1 MGKKRGFD
9 HFFNL
14 GKGDDGYI
22 AIPYKL
28 FDSKIWNGLSKTTQ
42 LAYLCI
48 LRNYNGRN
56 AHNIICPR
64 EQLKVK
70 ISSRGWLLATKQL
83 EDSGLIT
90 VIRRSG
96 INKAPNI
103 YALSNKWKSKERE
116 LYNKLKA
123 LVITNVCTE

>member
-9 HFFNL
+9 NFFDL
-14 GKGDDGYI
+14 GKSGDGYI

-28 FDSKIWNGLSKTTQ
+28 FDSKIWNGLSKTAQ
-42 LAYLCI
+42 LSYLCI
-48 LRNYNGRN
+48 LRRYNGRN
-56 AHNIICPR
+56 AHEIICPR
-64 EQLKVK
+64 EKLQIK

-90 VIRRSG
+90 VVRRSG

-103 YALSNKWKSKERE
+103 YALSNK
-116 LYNKLKA
+116 
-123 LVITNVCTE
+123 